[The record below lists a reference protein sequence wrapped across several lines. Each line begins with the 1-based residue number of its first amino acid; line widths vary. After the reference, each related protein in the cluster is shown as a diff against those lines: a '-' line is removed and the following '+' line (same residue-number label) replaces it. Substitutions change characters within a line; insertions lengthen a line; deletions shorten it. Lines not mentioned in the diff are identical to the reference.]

1 MYYVLTAAGDCHL
14 SKTTFKPMKAR
25 LHSDVGFPT
34 VHHKINLQIFNQH
47 VHSYFCLGVHV
58 PPDVS
63 IWGYMFICEGT
74 HILELFFIVNV

>member
-1 MYYVLTAAGDCHL
+1 MKFLNFQQLVSDLTILHTFTLL
-14 SKTTFKPMKAR
+14 SF
-25 LHSDVGFPT
+25 
-34 VHHKINLQIFNQH
+34 QH